1 MKRTLKLIILAA
13 WLVLPATAQK
23 NHNFE
28 VSKNLEIFN
37 NLFKQLDLYYVDTL
51 DADKLVKTA
60 TGSMLNTLDP
70 YTEYYPDDERD
81 DLKQMLTGKYAG
93 IGSLIHYSKNEDRC
107 IISEPF
113 ENMPAAEGGLKA
125 GDVILSIAGKEF
137 GPKGSQN
144 TNEFTESVSNALRG
158 EPGTSFIVKIQRPG
172 EDKPREIKLTRRA
185 IKTPPISYYG
195 MIAEN
200 TGYIYLSSFPEGAAT
215 DVRRAVIDLKQ
226 KGAKQLVLDLRNNG
240 GGSMQEAIDLVN
252 LFIGKG
258 KTVVELKGKIKS
270 ANETYKTQRE
280 ALDPDIPLAV
290 LVNGNT
296 ASSSEITAG
305 TLQDYDR
312 AVVIGTRTYGKGLVQ
327 QPIDFSDGSAIRLTI
342 ARYYTPSGRC
352 IQRPYENGKDSKYE
366 MDWITR
372 YEHGEFFSK
381 DSIKLDE
388 NLRYSTGLGR
398 PVYGGGGI
406 MPDVFVP
413 QDTTGVSSYL
423 IEVSNKG
430 LILQFSFQYTDRNR
444 AKLSEYDN
452 EEDLLKYL
460 RHQSIVEQFV
470 RFADSKGVKRRNL
483 LIHKS
488 YKLLERSLY
497 GNIIYNIL
505 GREQYIRY
513 INQSDATVKKALD
526 ILERGEAFPKAP
538 EATPIIEDKKDDG
551 KEKRTAQ
558 AGSFVE
564 DPTQLFRYA
573 SVC

>member
-13 WLVLPATAQK
+13 WFALPATAQK

-327 QPIDFSDGSAIRLTI
+327 QTRPLPYDGVLKLTTS
-342 ARYYTPSGRC
+342 RYYIPSGRC
-352 IQRPYENGKDSKYE
+352 IQAIDYSHRAANGAVNRIPDSL
-366 MDWITR
+366 TNVF
-372 YEHGEFFSK
+372 H
-381 DSIKLDE
+381 
-388 NLRYSTGLGR
+388 TAAGR
-398 PVYGGGGI
+398 PVRDGGGI
-406 MPDVFVP
+406 MPDSVVKVDSVANIVLYLNPGMITSDVLFNFVTEYTHRHATIDP
-413 QDTTGVSSYL
+413 PEKFDISDEEYENFKRYAKEHNFTYDRQSVKLLDNLKKVAKFEGYDVAEDIKALEAKLTHNEDYDFEHWKPEIKKL
-423 IEVSNKG
+423 LNNEIMLRYYYRRG
-430 LILQFSFQYTDRNR
+430 LIRNSLNNDKTLDT
-444 AKLSEYDN
+444 ALAVLNNPQEYRKM
-452 EEDLLKYL
+452 LAP
-460 RHQSIVEQFV
+460 QPGQ
-470 RFADSKGVKRRNL
+470 AQDSKP
-483 LIHKS
+483 S
-488 YKLLERSLY
+488 E
-497 GNIIYNIL
+497 
-505 GREQYIRY
+505 
-513 INQSDATVKKALD
+513 KK
-526 ILERGEAFPKAP
+526 
-538 EATPIIEDKKDDG
+538 
-551 KEKRTAQ
+551 
-558 AGSFVE
+558 
-564 DPTQLFRYA
+564 
-573 SVC
+573 

>member
-13 WLVLPATAQK
+13 WLALPATAQK

-51 DADKLVKTA
+51 DTDKLVKTA

-327 QPIDFSDGSAIRLTI
+327 QTRPLPYDGVLKLTTS
-342 ARYYTPSGRC
+342 RYYIPSGRC
-352 IQRPYENGKDSKYE
+352 IQAIDYSHRAANGAVNRIPDSL
-366 MDWITR
+366 TNVF
-372 YEHGEFFSK
+372 H
-381 DSIKLDE
+381 
-388 NLRYSTGLGR
+388 TAAGR
-398 PVYGGGGI
+398 PVRDGGGI
-406 MPDVFVP
+406 MPDSVVKVDSVANIVLYLNPGMITSDVLFNFVTEYTHRHATIDP
-413 QDTTGVSSYL
+413 PEKFDISDEEYENFKRYAKEHNFTYDRQSVKLLDNLKKVAKFEGYDVAEDIKALEAKLTHNEDYDFEHWKPEIKKL
-423 IEVSNKG
+423 LNNEIMLRYYYRRG
-430 LILQFSFQYTDRNR
+430 LIRNSLNNDKTLDT
-444 AKLSEYDN
+444 ALAVLNNPQEYRKM
-452 EEDLLKYL
+452 LAP
-460 RHQSIVEQFV
+460 QPGQ
-470 RFADSKGVKRRNL
+470 AQDSKP
-483 LIHKS
+483 S
-488 YKLLERSLY
+488 E
-497 GNIIYNIL
+497 
-505 GREQYIRY
+505 
-513 INQSDATVKKALD
+513 KK
-526 ILERGEAFPKAP
+526 
-538 EATPIIEDKKDDG
+538 
-551 KEKRTAQ
+551 
-558 AGSFVE
+558 
-564 DPTQLFRYA
+564 
-573 SVC
+573 

>member
-13 WLVLPATAQK
+13 WLALPATAQK

-51 DADKLVKTA
+51 EADKLVKTA

-327 QPIDFSDGSAIRLTI
+327 QTRPLPYDGVLKLTTS
-342 ARYYTPSGRC
+342 RYYIPSGRC
-352 IQRPYENGKDSKYE
+352 IQAIDYSHRAANGAVNRIPDSL
-366 MDWITR
+366 TNVF
-372 YEHGEFFSK
+372 H
-381 DSIKLDE
+381 
-388 NLRYSTGLGR
+388 TAAGR
-398 PVYGGGGI
+398 PVRDGGGI
-406 MPDVFVP
+406 MPDSVVKVDSVANIVLYLNPGMITSDVLFNFVTEYTHRHATIDP
-413 QDTTGVSSYL
+413 PEKFDISDEEYENFKRYAKEHNFTYDRQSVKLLDNLKKVAKFEGYDVAEDIKALEAKLTHNEDYDFEHWKPEIKKL
-423 IEVSNKG
+423 LNNEIMLRYYYRRG
-430 LILQFSFQYTDRNR
+430 LIRNSLNNDKTLDT
-444 AKLSEYDN
+444 ALAVLNNPQEYRKM
-452 EEDLLKYL
+452 LAP
-460 RHQSIVEQFV
+460 QSGQ
-470 RFADSKGVKRRNL
+470 AQDSKP
-483 LIHKS
+483 S
-488 YKLLERSLY
+488 E
-497 GNIIYNIL
+497 
-505 GREQYIRY
+505 
-513 INQSDATVKKALD
+513 KK
-526 ILERGEAFPKAP
+526 
-538 EATPIIEDKKDDG
+538 
-551 KEKRTAQ
+551 
-558 AGSFVE
+558 
-564 DPTQLFRYA
+564 
-573 SVC
+573 

>member
-13 WLVLPATAQK
+13 WLALPATAQK

-51 DADKLVKTA
+51 EADKLVKTA

-113 ENMPAAEGGLKA
+113 ENMPAAKGGLKA

-327 QPIDFSDGSAIRLTI
+327 QTRPLPYDGVLKLTTS
-342 ARYYTPSGRC
+342 RYYIPSGRC
-352 IQRPYENGKDSKYE
+352 IQAIDYSHRAANGAVNRIPDSL
-366 MDWITR
+366 TNVF
-372 YEHGEFFSK
+372 H
-381 DSIKLDE
+381 
-388 NLRYSTGLGR
+388 TAAGR
-398 PVYGGGGI
+398 PVRDGGGI
-406 MPDVFVP
+406 MPDSVVKVDSVANIVLYLNPGMITSDVLFNFVTEYTHRHATIDP
-413 QDTTGVSSYL
+413 PEKFDISDEEYENFKRYAKEHNFTYDRQSVKLLDNLKKVAKFEGYDVAEDIKALEAKLTHNEDYDFEHWKPEIKKL
-423 IEVSNKG
+423 LNNEIMLRYYYRRG
-430 LILQFSFQYTDRNR
+430 LIRN
-444 AKLSEYDN
+444 
-452 EEDLLKYL
+452 
-460 RHQSIVEQFV
+460 
-470 RFADSKGVKRRNL
+470 
-483 LIHKS
+483 
-488 YKLLERSLY
+488 SL
-497 GNIIYNIL
+497 NNDKTL
-505 GREQYIRY
+505 
-513 INQSDATVKKALD
+513 DTALD
-526 ILERGEAFPKAP
+526 ILNNPQEYRKMLAP
-538 EATPIIEDKKDDG
+538 QPGQAQDSKPSEKK
-551 KEKRTAQ
+551 
-558 AGSFVE
+558 
-564 DPTQLFRYA
+564 
-573 SVC
+573 

>member
-13 WLVLPATAQK
+13 WLALPATAQK

-327 QPIDFSDGSAIRLTI
+327 QTRPLPYDGVLKLTTS
-342 ARYYTPSGRC
+342 RYYIPSGRC
-352 IQRPYENGKDSKYE
+352 IQAIDYSHRAANGAVNRIPDSL
-366 MDWITR
+366 TNVF
-372 YEHGEFFSK
+372 H
-381 DSIKLDE
+381 
-388 NLRYSTGLGR
+388 TAAGR
-398 PVYGGGGI
+398 PVRDGGGI
-406 MPDVFVP
+406 MPDSVVKVDSVANIVLYLNPGMITSDVLFNFVTEYTHRHATIDP
-413 QDTTGVSSYL
+413 PEKFDISDEEYENFKRYAKEHNFTYDRQSVKLLDNLKKVAKFEGYDVAEDIKALEAKLTHNEDYDFEHWKPEIKKL
-423 IEVSNKG
+423 LNNEIMLRYYYRRG
-430 LILQFSFQYTDRNR
+430 LIRNSLNNDKTLDT
-444 AKLSEYDN
+444 ALAVLNNPQEYRKM
-452 EEDLLKYL
+452 LAP
-460 RHQSIVEQFV
+460 QPGQ
-470 RFADSKGVKRRNL
+470 AQDSKPA
-483 LIHKS
+483 
-488 YKLLERSLY
+488 E
-497 GNIIYNIL
+497 
-505 GREQYIRY
+505 
-513 INQSDATVKKALD
+513 KK
-526 ILERGEAFPKAP
+526 
-538 EATPIIEDKKDDG
+538 
-551 KEKRTAQ
+551 
-558 AGSFVE
+558 
-564 DPTQLFRYA
+564 
-573 SVC
+573 

>member
-200 TGYIYLSSFPEGAAT
+200 TGYIYLTSFPEGAAT

-327 QPIDFSDGSAIRLTI
+327 QTRPLPYDGVLKLTTS
-342 ARYYTPSGRC
+342 RYYIPSGRC
-352 IQRPYENGKDSKYE
+352 IQAIDYSHRAANGAVNRIPDSL
-366 MDWITR
+366 TNVF
-372 YEHGEFFSK
+372 H
-381 DSIKLDE
+381 
-388 NLRYSTGLGR
+388 TAAGR
-398 PVYGGGGI
+398 PVRDGGGI
-406 MPDVFVP
+406 MPDSVVKVDSVANIVLYLNPGMITSDVLFNFVTEYTHRHATIDP
-413 QDTTGVSSYL
+413 PEKFDISDEEYENFKRYAKEHNFTYDRQSVKLLDNLKKVAKFEGYDVAEDIKALEAKLTHNEDYDFEHWKPEIKKL
-423 IEVSNKG
+423 LNNEIMLRYYYRRG
-430 LILQFSFQYTDRNR
+430 LIRNSLNNDKTLDT
-444 AKLSEYDN
+444 ALAVLNNPQEYRKM
-452 EEDLLKYL
+452 LAP
-460 RHQSIVEQFV
+460 QPGQ
-470 RFADSKGVKRRNL
+470 AQDSKP
-483 LIHKS
+483 S
-488 YKLLERSLY
+488 E
-497 GNIIYNIL
+497 
-505 GREQYIRY
+505 
-513 INQSDATVKKALD
+513 KK
-526 ILERGEAFPKAP
+526 
-538 EATPIIEDKKDDG
+538 
-551 KEKRTAQ
+551 
-558 AGSFVE
+558 
-564 DPTQLFRYA
+564 
-573 SVC
+573 

>member
-13 WLVLPATAQK
+13 WLALPATAQK

-327 QPIDFSDGSAIRLTI
+327 QTRPLPYDGVLKITTS
-342 ARYYTPSGRC
+342 RYYIPSGRC
-352 IQRPYENGKDSKYE
+352 IQAIDYSHRAANGAVNRIPDSL
-366 MDWITR
+366 TNVF
-372 YEHGEFFSK
+372 H
-381 DSIKLDE
+381 
-388 NLRYSTGLGR
+388 TAAGR
-398 PVYGGGGI
+398 PVRDGGGI
-406 MPDVFVP
+406 MPDSVVKVDSVANIVLYLNPGMITSDVLFNFVTEYTHRHATIDP
-413 QDTTGVSSYL
+413 PEKFDISDEEYENFKRYAKEHNFTYDRQSVKLLDNLKKVAKFEGYDVAEDIKALEAKLTHNEDYDFEHWKPEIKKL
-423 IEVSNKG
+423 LNNEIMLRYYYRRG
-430 LILQFSFQYTDRNR
+430 LIRNSLNNDKTLDT
-444 AKLSEYDN
+444 ALAVLNNPQEYRKM
-452 EEDLLKYL
+452 LAP
-460 RHQSIVEQFV
+460 QPGQ
-470 RFADSKGVKRRNL
+470 AQDSKP
-483 LIHKS
+483 S
-488 YKLLERSLY
+488 E
-497 GNIIYNIL
+497 
-505 GREQYIRY
+505 
-513 INQSDATVKKALD
+513 KK
-526 ILERGEAFPKAP
+526 
-538 EATPIIEDKKDDG
+538 
-551 KEKRTAQ
+551 
-558 AGSFVE
+558 
-564 DPTQLFRYA
+564 
-573 SVC
+573 

>member
-13 WLVLPATAQK
+13 WLALPATAQK

-125 GDVILSIAGKEF
+125 GDVILSIADKEF

-327 QPIDFSDGSAIRLTI
+327 QTRPLPYDGVLKLTTS
-342 ARYYTPSGRC
+342 RYYIPSGRC
-352 IQRPYENGKDSKYE
+352 IQAIDYSHRAANGAVNRIPDSL
-366 MDWITR
+366 TNVF
-372 YEHGEFFSK
+372 H
-381 DSIKLDE
+381 
-388 NLRYSTGLGR
+388 TAAGR
-398 PVYGGGGI
+398 PVRDGGGI
-406 MPDVFVP
+406 MPDSVVKVDSVANIVLYLNPGMITSDVLFNFVTEYTHRHATIDP
-413 QDTTGVSSYL
+413 PEKFDISDEEYENFKRYAKEHNFTYDRQSVKLLDNLKKVAKFEGYDVAEDIKALEAKLTHNEDYDFEHWKPEIKKL
-423 IEVSNKG
+423 LNNEIMLRYYYRRG
-430 LILQFSFQYTDRNR
+430 LIRNSLNNDKTLDT
-444 AKLSEYDN
+444 ALAVLNNPQEYRKM
-452 EEDLLKYL
+452 LAP
-460 RHQSIVEQFV
+460 QPGQ
-470 RFADSKGVKRRNL
+470 AQDSKP
-483 LIHKS
+483 S
-488 YKLLERSLY
+488 E
-497 GNIIYNIL
+497 
-505 GREQYIRY
+505 
-513 INQSDATVKKALD
+513 KK
-526 ILERGEAFPKAP
+526 
-538 EATPIIEDKKDDG
+538 
-551 KEKRTAQ
+551 
-558 AGSFVE
+558 
-564 DPTQLFRYA
+564 
-573 SVC
+573 

>member
-13 WLVLPATAQK
+13 WLALPATAQK

-327 QPIDFSDGSAIRLTI
+327 QTRPLPYDGVLKLTTS
-342 ARYYTPSGRC
+342 RYYIPSGRC
-352 IQRPYENGKDSKYE
+352 IQAIDYSHRAANGAVNRIPDSL
-366 MDWITR
+366 TNVF
-372 YEHGEFFSK
+372 H
-381 DSIKLDE
+381 
-388 NLRYSTGLGR
+388 TAAGR
-398 PVYGGGGI
+398 PVRDGGGI
-406 MPDVFVP
+406 MPDSVVKVDSVANIVLYLNPGMITSDVLFNFVTEYTHRHATIDP
-413 QDTTGVSSYL
+413 PEKFDISDEEYENFKRYAKEHNFTYDRQSVKLLDNLKKVAKFEGYDVAEDIKALEAKLTHNEDYDFEHWKPEIKKL
-423 IEVSNKG
+423 LNNEIMLRYYYRRG
-430 LILQFSFQYTDRNR
+430 LIRN
-444 AKLSEYDN
+444 
-452 EEDLLKYL
+452 
-460 RHQSIVEQFV
+460 
-470 RFADSKGVKRRNL
+470 
-483 LIHKS
+483 
-488 YKLLERSLY
+488 SL
-497 GNIIYNIL
+497 NNDKTL
-505 GREQYIRY
+505 
-513 INQSDATVKKALD
+513 DTALD
-526 ILERGEAFPKAP
+526 ILNNPQEYRKMLAP
-538 EATPIIEDKKDDG
+538 QPGQAQDSKPSEKK
-551 KEKRTAQ
+551 
-558 AGSFVE
+558 
-564 DPTQLFRYA
+564 
-573 SVC
+573 

>member
-327 QPIDFSDGSAIRLTI
+327 QTRPLPYDGVLKLTTS
-342 ARYYTPSGRC
+342 RYYIPSGRC
-352 IQRPYENGKDSKYE
+352 IQAIDYSHRAANGAVNRIPDSL
-366 MDWITR
+366 TNVF
-372 YEHGEFFSK
+372 H
-381 DSIKLDE
+381 
-388 NLRYSTGLGR
+388 TAAGR
-398 PVYGGGGI
+398 PVRDGGGI
-406 MPDVFVP
+406 MPDSVVKVDSVANIVLYLNPGMITSDVLFNFVTEYTHRHATIDP
-413 QDTTGVSSYL
+413 PEKFDISDEEYENFKRYAKEHNFTYDRQSVKLLDNLKKVAKFEGYDVAEDIKALEAKLTHNEDYDFEHWKPEIKKL
-423 IEVSNKG
+423 LNNEIMLRYYYRRG
-430 LILQFSFQYTDRNR
+430 LIRNSLNNDKTLDT
-444 AKLSEYDN
+444 ALAVLNNPQEYRKM
-452 EEDLLKYL
+452 LAP
-460 RHQSIVEQFV
+460 QPGQ
-470 RFADSKGVKRRNL
+470 AQDSKP
-483 LIHKS
+483 S
-488 YKLLERSLY
+488 E
-497 GNIIYNIL
+497 
-505 GREQYIRY
+505 
-513 INQSDATVKKALD
+513 KK
-526 ILERGEAFPKAP
+526 
-538 EATPIIEDKKDDG
+538 
-551 KEKRTAQ
+551 
-558 AGSFVE
+558 
-564 DPTQLFRYA
+564 
-573 SVC
+573 

>member
-13 WLVLPATAQK
+13 WLALPATAQK

-137 GPKGSQN
+137 GPKGLQN

-195 MIAEN
+195 MIAES

-327 QPIDFSDGSAIRLTI
+327 QTRPLPYDGVLKLTTS
-342 ARYYTPSGRC
+342 RYYIPSGRC
-352 IQRPYENGKDSKYE
+352 IQAIDYSHRAANGAVNRIPDSL
-366 MDWITR
+366 TNVF
-372 YEHGEFFSK
+372 H
-381 DSIKLDE
+381 
-388 NLRYSTGLGR
+388 TAAGR
-398 PVYGGGGI
+398 PVRDGGGI
-406 MPDVFVP
+406 MPDSVVKVDSVANIVLYLNPGMITSDVLFNFVTEYTHRHATIDP
-413 QDTTGVSSYL
+413 PEKFDISDEEYENFKRYAKEHNFTYDRQSVKLLDNLKKVAKFEGYDVAEDIKALEAKLTHNEDYDFEHWKPEIKKL
-423 IEVSNKG
+423 LNNEIMLRYYYRRG
-430 LILQFSFQYTDRNR
+430 LIRNSLNNDKTLDT
-444 AKLSEYDN
+444 ALAVLNNPQEYRKM
-452 EEDLLKYL
+452 LAP
-460 RHQSIVEQFV
+460 QPGQ
-470 RFADSKGVKRRNL
+470 AQDSKP
-483 LIHKS
+483 S
-488 YKLLERSLY
+488 E
-497 GNIIYNIL
+497 
-505 GREQYIRY
+505 
-513 INQSDATVKKALD
+513 KK
-526 ILERGEAFPKAP
+526 
-538 EATPIIEDKKDDG
+538 
-551 KEKRTAQ
+551 
-558 AGSFVE
+558 
-564 DPTQLFRYA
+564 
-573 SVC
+573 

>member
-13 WLVLPATAQK
+13 WLALPATAQK

-37 NLFKQLDLYYVDTL
+37 SLFKQLDLYYVDTL
-51 DADKLVKTA
+51 DTDKLVKTA

-327 QPIDFSDGSAIRLTI
+327 QTRPLPYDGVLKLTTS
-342 ARYYTPSGRC
+342 RYYIPSGRC
-352 IQRPYENGKDSKYE
+352 IQAIDYSHRAANGAVNRIPDSL
-366 MDWITR
+366 TNVF
-372 YEHGEFFSK
+372 H
-381 DSIKLDE
+381 
-388 NLRYSTGLGR
+388 TAAGR
-398 PVYGGGGI
+398 PVRDGGGI
-406 MPDVFVP
+406 MPDSVVKVDSVANIVLYLNPGMITSDVLFNFVTEYTHRYATIDP
-413 QDTTGVSSYL
+413 PEKFDISDEEYENFKRYAKEHNFTYDRQSVKLLDNLKKVAKFEGYDVAEDIKALEAKLTHNEDYDFEHWKPEIKKL
-423 IEVSNKG
+423 LNNEIMLRYYYRRG
-430 LILQFSFQYTDRNR
+430 LIRNSLNNDKTLDT
-444 AKLSEYDN
+444 ALAVLNNPQEYRKM
-452 EEDLLKYL
+452 LAP
-460 RHQSIVEQFV
+460 QPGQ
-470 RFADSKGVKRRNL
+470 AQDSKP
-483 LIHKS
+483 S
-488 YKLLERSLY
+488 E
-497 GNIIYNIL
+497 
-505 GREQYIRY
+505 
-513 INQSDATVKKALD
+513 KK
-526 ILERGEAFPKAP
+526 
-538 EATPIIEDKKDDG
+538 
-551 KEKRTAQ
+551 
-558 AGSFVE
+558 
-564 DPTQLFRYA
+564 
-573 SVC
+573 

>member
-13 WLVLPATAQK
+13 WLALPATAQK

-51 DADKLVKTA
+51 DTDKLVKTA

-296 ASSSEITAG
+296 ASSSEIAAG

-327 QPIDFSDGSAIRLTI
+327 QTRPLPYDGVLKLTTS
-342 ARYYTPSGRC
+342 RYYIPSGRC
-352 IQRPYENGKDSKYE
+352 IQAIDYSHRAANGAVNRIPDSL
-366 MDWITR
+366 TNVF
-372 YEHGEFFSK
+372 H
-381 DSIKLDE
+381 
-388 NLRYSTGLGR
+388 TAAGR
-398 PVYGGGGI
+398 PVRDGGGI
-406 MPDVFVP
+406 MPDSVVKVDSVANIVLYLNPGMITSDVLFNFVTEYTHRHATIDP
-413 QDTTGVSSYL
+413 PEKFDISDEEYENFKRYAKEHNFTYDRQSVKLLDNLKKVAKFEGYDVAEDIKALEAKLTHNEDYDFEHWKPEIKKL
-423 IEVSNKG
+423 LNNEIMLRYYYRRG
-430 LILQFSFQYTDRNR
+430 LIRNSLNNDKTLDT
-444 AKLSEYDN
+444 ALAVLNNPQEYRKM
-452 EEDLLKYL
+452 LAP
-460 RHQSIVEQFV
+460 QPGQ
-470 RFADSKGVKRRNL
+470 AQDSKP
-483 LIHKS
+483 S
-488 YKLLERSLY
+488 E
-497 GNIIYNIL
+497 
-505 GREQYIRY
+505 
-513 INQSDATVKKALD
+513 KK
-526 ILERGEAFPKAP
+526 
-538 EATPIIEDKKDDG
+538 
-551 KEKRTAQ
+551 
-558 AGSFVE
+558 
-564 DPTQLFRYA
+564 
-573 SVC
+573 

>member
-13 WLVLPATAQK
+13 WLALPATAQK

-51 DADKLVKTA
+51 EADKLVKTA

-144 TNEFTESVSNALRG
+144 TNKFTESVSNALRG

-327 QPIDFSDGSAIRLTI
+327 QTRPLPYDGVLKLTTS
-342 ARYYTPSGRC
+342 RYYIPSGRC
-352 IQRPYENGKDSKYE
+352 IQAIDYSHRAANGAVNRIPDSL
-366 MDWITR
+366 TNVF
-372 YEHGEFFSK
+372 H
-381 DSIKLDE
+381 
-388 NLRYSTGLGR
+388 TAAGR
-398 PVYGGGGI
+398 PVRDGGGI
-406 MPDVFVP
+406 MPDSVVKVDSVANIVLYLNPGMITSDVLFNFVTEYTHRHATIDP
-413 QDTTGVSSYL
+413 PEKFDISDEEYENFKRYAKEHNFTYDRQSVKLLDNLKKVAKFEGYDVAEDIKALEAKLTHNEDYDFEHWKPEIKKL
-423 IEVSNKG
+423 LNNEIMLRYYYRRG
-430 LILQFSFQYTDRNR
+430 LIRNSLNNDKTLDT
-444 AKLSEYDN
+444 ALAVLNNPQEYRKM
-452 EEDLLKYL
+452 LAP
-460 RHQSIVEQFV
+460 QPGQ
-470 RFADSKGVKRRNL
+470 AQDSKP
-483 LIHKS
+483 S
-488 YKLLERSLY
+488 E
-497 GNIIYNIL
+497 
-505 GREQYIRY
+505 
-513 INQSDATVKKALD
+513 KK
-526 ILERGEAFPKAP
+526 
-538 EATPIIEDKKDDG
+538 
-551 KEKRTAQ
+551 
-558 AGSFVE
+558 
-564 DPTQLFRYA
+564 
-573 SVC
+573 

>member
-13 WLVLPATAQK
+13 WLALPATAQK

-158 EPGTSFIVKIQRPG
+158 EPGTSFIVKIKRPG

-195 MIAEN
+195 MIAES

-327 QPIDFSDGSAIRLTI
+327 QTRPLPYDGVLKLTTS
-342 ARYYTPSGRC
+342 RYYIPSGRC
-352 IQRPYENGKDSKYE
+352 IQAIDYSHRAANGAVNRIPDSL
-366 MDWITR
+366 TNVF
-372 YEHGEFFSK
+372 H
-381 DSIKLDE
+381 
-388 NLRYSTGLGR
+388 TAAGR
-398 PVYGGGGI
+398 PVRDGGGI
-406 MPDVFVP
+406 MPDSVVKVDSVANIVLYLNPGMITSDVLFNFVTEYTHRHATIDP
-413 QDTTGVSSYL
+413 PEKFDISDEEYENFKRYAKEHNFTYDRQSVKLLDNLKKVAKFEGYDVAEDIKALEAKLTHNEDYDFEHWKPEIKKL
-423 IEVSNKG
+423 LNNEIMLRYYYRRG
-430 LILQFSFQYTDRNR
+430 LIRNSLNNDKTLDT
-444 AKLSEYDN
+444 ALAVLNNPQEYRKM
-452 EEDLLKYL
+452 LAP
-460 RHQSIVEQFV
+460 QPGQ
-470 RFADSKGVKRRNL
+470 AQDSKP
-483 LIHKS
+483 S
-488 YKLLERSLY
+488 E
-497 GNIIYNIL
+497 
-505 GREQYIRY
+505 
-513 INQSDATVKKALD
+513 KK
-526 ILERGEAFPKAP
+526 
-538 EATPIIEDKKDDG
+538 
-551 KEKRTAQ
+551 
-558 AGSFVE
+558 
-564 DPTQLFRYA
+564 
-573 SVC
+573 

>member
-13 WLVLPATAQK
+13 WLALPATAQK

-327 QPIDFSDGSAIRLTI
+327 QTRPLPYDGVLKLTTSK
-342 ARYYTPSGRC
+342 YYIPSGRC
-352 IQRPYENGKDSKYE
+352 IQAIDYSHRAANGAVNRIPDSL
-366 MDWITR
+366 TNVF
-372 YEHGEFFSK
+372 H
-381 DSIKLDE
+381 
-388 NLRYSTGLGR
+388 TAAGR
-398 PVYGGGGI
+398 PVRDGGGI
-406 MPDVFVP
+406 MPDSVVKVDSVANIVLYLNPGMITSDVLFNFVTEYTHRHATIDP
-413 QDTTGVSSYL
+413 PEKFDISDEEYENFKRYAKEHNFTYDRQSVKLLDNLKKVAKFEGYDVAEDIKALEAKLTHNEDYDFEHWKPEIKKL
-423 IEVSNKG
+423 LNNEIMLRYYYRRG
-430 LILQFSFQYTDRNR
+430 LIRNSLNNDKTLDT
-444 AKLSEYDN
+444 ALAVLNNPQEYRKM
-452 EEDLLKYL
+452 LAP
-460 RHQSIVEQFV
+460 QPGQ
-470 RFADSKGVKRRNL
+470 AQDSKP
-483 LIHKS
+483 S
-488 YKLLERSLY
+488 E
-497 GNIIYNIL
+497 
-505 GREQYIRY
+505 
-513 INQSDATVKKALD
+513 KK
-526 ILERGEAFPKAP
+526 
-538 EATPIIEDKKDDG
+538 
-551 KEKRTAQ
+551 
-558 AGSFVE
+558 
-564 DPTQLFRYA
+564 
-573 SVC
+573 

>member
-13 WLVLPATAQK
+13 WLALPATAQK

-270 ANETYKTQRE
+270 ANETYKTPRE

-327 QPIDFSDGSAIRLTI
+327 QTRPLPYDGVLKLTTS
-342 ARYYTPSGRC
+342 RYYIPSGRC
-352 IQRPYENGKDSKYE
+352 IQAIDYSHRAANGAVNRIPDSL
-366 MDWITR
+366 TNVF
-372 YEHGEFFSK
+372 H
-381 DSIKLDE
+381 
-388 NLRYSTGLGR
+388 TAAGR
-398 PVYGGGGI
+398 PVRDGGGI
-406 MPDVFVP
+406 MPDSVVKVDSVANIVLYLNPGMITSDVLFNFVTEYTHRHATIDP
-413 QDTTGVSSYL
+413 PEKFDISDEEYENFKRYAKEHNFTYDRQSVKLLDNLKKVAKFEGYDVAEDIKALEAKLTHNEDYDFEHWKPEIKKL
-423 IEVSNKG
+423 LNNEIMLRYYYRRG
-430 LILQFSFQYTDRNR
+430 LIRNSLNNDKTLDT
-444 AKLSEYDN
+444 ALAVLNNPQEYRKM
-452 EEDLLKYL
+452 LAP
-460 RHQSIVEQFV
+460 QPGQ
-470 RFADSKGVKRRNL
+470 AQDSKP
-483 LIHKS
+483 S
-488 YKLLERSLY
+488 E
-497 GNIIYNIL
+497 
-505 GREQYIRY
+505 
-513 INQSDATVKKALD
+513 KK
-526 ILERGEAFPKAP
+526 
-538 EATPIIEDKKDDG
+538 
-551 KEKRTAQ
+551 
-558 AGSFVE
+558 
-564 DPTQLFRYA
+564 
-573 SVC
+573 

>member
-13 WLVLPATAQK
+13 WLALPATAQK

-327 QPIDFSDGSAIRLTI
+327 QTRPLPYDGVLKLTTS
-342 ARYYTPSGRC
+342 RYYIPSGRC
-352 IQRPYENGKDSKYE
+352 IQAIDYSHRAANGAVNRIPDSL
-366 MDWITR
+366 TNVF
-372 YEHGEFFSK
+372 H
-381 DSIKLDE
+381 
-388 NLRYSTGLGR
+388 TAAGR
-398 PVYGGGGI
+398 PVRDGGGI
-406 MPDVFVP
+406 MPDSVVKVDSVANIVLYLNPGMITSDVLFNFVTEYTHRHATIDP
-413 QDTTGVSSYL
+413 PEKFDISDEEYENFKRYAKEHNFTYDRQSVKLLDNLKKVAKFEGYDVAEDIKALEAKLTHNEDYDFEHWKPEIKKL
-423 IEVSNKG
+423 LNNEIMLRYYYRRG
-430 LILQFSFQYTDRNR
+430 LIRNSLNNDKTLDT
-444 AKLSEYDN
+444 ALAVLNNPQEYRKM
-452 EEDLLKYL
+452 LAPQP
-460 RHQSIVEQFV
+460 RQAQ
-470 RFADSKGVKRRNL
+470 DSKP
-483 LIHKS
+483 S
-488 YKLLERSLY
+488 E
-497 GNIIYNIL
+497 
-505 GREQYIRY
+505 
-513 INQSDATVKKALD
+513 KK
-526 ILERGEAFPKAP
+526 
-538 EATPIIEDKKDDG
+538 
-551 KEKRTAQ
+551 
-558 AGSFVE
+558 
-564 DPTQLFRYA
+564 
-573 SVC
+573 

>member
-13 WLVLPATAQK
+13 WLALPATAQK

-51 DADKLVKTA
+51 DTDKLVKTA

-327 QPIDFSDGSAIRLTI
+327 QTRPLPYNGVLKLTTS
-342 ARYYTPSGRC
+342 RYYIPSGRC
-352 IQRPYENGKDSKYE
+352 IQAIDYSHRAANGAVNRIPDSL
-366 MDWITR
+366 TNVF
-372 YEHGEFFSK
+372 H
-381 DSIKLDE
+381 
-388 NLRYSTGLGR
+388 TAAGR
-398 PVYGGGGI
+398 PVRDGGGI
-406 MPDVFVP
+406 MPDSVVKVDSVANIVLYLNPGMITSDVLFNFVTEYTHRHATIDP
-413 QDTTGVSSYL
+413 PEKFDISDEEYENFKRYAKEHNFTYDRQSVKLLDNLKKVAKFEGYDVAEDIKALEAKLTHNEDYDFEHWKPEIKKL
-423 IEVSNKG
+423 LNNEIMLRYYYRRG
-430 LILQFSFQYTDRNR
+430 LIRNSLNNDKTLDT
-444 AKLSEYDN
+444 ALAVLNNPQEYRKM
-452 EEDLLKYL
+452 LAP
-460 RHQSIVEQFV
+460 QPGQ
-470 RFADSKGVKRRNL
+470 AQDSKP
-483 LIHKS
+483 S
-488 YKLLERSLY
+488 E
-497 GNIIYNIL
+497 
-505 GREQYIRY
+505 
-513 INQSDATVKKALD
+513 KK
-526 ILERGEAFPKAP
+526 
-538 EATPIIEDKKDDG
+538 
-551 KEKRTAQ
+551 
-558 AGSFVE
+558 
-564 DPTQLFRYA
+564 
-573 SVC
+573 

>member
-13 WLVLPATAQK
+13 WLALPATAQK

-37 NLFKQLDLYYVDTL
+37 SLFKQLDLYYVDTL
-51 DADKLVKTA
+51 DTDKLVKTA

-327 QPIDFSDGSAIRLTI
+327 QTRPLPYDGVLKLTTS
-342 ARYYTPSGRC
+342 RYYIPSGRC
-352 IQRPYENGKDSKYE
+352 IQAIDYSHRAANGAVNRIPDSL
-366 MDWITR
+366 TNVF
-372 YEHGEFFSK
+372 H
-381 DSIKLDE
+381 
-388 NLRYSTGLGR
+388 TAAGR
-398 PVYGGGGI
+398 PVRDGGGI
-406 MPDVFVP
+406 MPDSVVKVDSVANIVLYLNPGMITSDVLFNFVTEYTHRHATIDP
-413 QDTTGVSSYL
+413 PEKFDISDEEYENFKRYAKEHNFTYDRQSVKLLDNLKKVAKFEGYDVAEDIKALEAKLTHNEDYDFEHWKPEIKKL
-423 IEVSNKG
+423 LNNEIMLRYYYRRG
-430 LILQFSFQYTDRNR
+430 LIRNSLNNDKTLDT
-444 AKLSEYDN
+444 ALAVLNNPQEYRKM
-452 EEDLLKYL
+452 L
-460 RHQSIVEQFV
+460 
-470 RFADSKGVKRRNL
+470 
-483 LIHKS
+483 
-488 YKLLERSLY
+488 
-497 GNIIYNIL
+497 
-505 GREQYIRY
+505 
-513 INQSDATVKKALD
+513 
-526 ILERGEAFPKAP
+526 AP
-538 EATPIIEDKKDDG
+538 EQQQEDG
-551 KEKRTAQ
+551 KDS
-558 AGSFVE
+558 AGNK
-564 DPTQLFRYA
+564 
-573 SVC
+573 

>member
-13 WLVLPATAQK
+13 WLALPATAQK

-280 ALDPDIPLAV
+280 ALEPDIPLAV

-327 QPIDFSDGSAIRLTI
+327 QTRPLPYDGVLKLTTS
-342 ARYYTPSGRC
+342 RYYIPSGRC
-352 IQRPYENGKDSKYE
+352 IQAIDYSHRAANGAVNRIPDSL
-366 MDWITR
+366 TNVF
-372 YEHGEFFSK
+372 H
-381 DSIKLDE
+381 
-388 NLRYSTGLGR
+388 TAAGR
-398 PVYGGGGI
+398 PVRDGGGI
-406 MPDVFVP
+406 MPDSVVKVDSVANIVLYLNPGMITSDVLFNFVTEYTHRHATIDP
-413 QDTTGVSSYL
+413 PEKFDISDEEYENFKRYAKEHNFTYDRQSVKLLDNLKKVAKFEGYDVAEDIKALEAKLTHNEDYDFEHWKPEIKKL
-423 IEVSNKG
+423 LNNEIMLRYYYRRG
-430 LILQFSFQYTDRNR
+430 LIRNSLNNDKTLDT
-444 AKLSEYDN
+444 ALAVLNNPQEYRKM
-452 EEDLLKYL
+452 LAP
-460 RHQSIVEQFV
+460 QPGQ
-470 RFADSKGVKRRNL
+470 AQDSKP
-483 LIHKS
+483 S
-488 YKLLERSLY
+488 E
-497 GNIIYNIL
+497 
-505 GREQYIRY
+505 
-513 INQSDATVKKALD
+513 KK
-526 ILERGEAFPKAP
+526 
-538 EATPIIEDKKDDG
+538 
-551 KEKRTAQ
+551 
-558 AGSFVE
+558 
-564 DPTQLFRYA
+564 
-573 SVC
+573 

>member
-60 TGSMLNTLDP
+60 TGSMLNILDP

-327 QPIDFSDGSAIRLTI
+327 QTRPLPYDGVLKLTTS
-342 ARYYTPSGRC
+342 RYYIPSGRC
-352 IQRPYENGKDSKYE
+352 IQAIDYSHRAANGAVNRIPDSL
-366 MDWITR
+366 TNVF
-372 YEHGEFFSK
+372 H
-381 DSIKLDE
+381 
-388 NLRYSTGLGR
+388 TAAGR
-398 PVYGGGGI
+398 PVRDGGGI
-406 MPDVFVP
+406 MPDSVVKVDSVANIVLYLNPGMITSDVLFNFVTEYTHRHATIDP
-413 QDTTGVSSYL
+413 PEKFDISDEEYENFKRYAKEHNFTYDRQSVKLLDNLKKVAKFEGYDVAEDIKALEAKLTHNEDYDFEHWKPEIKKL
-423 IEVSNKG
+423 LNNEIMLRYYYRRG
-430 LILQFSFQYTDRNR
+430 LIRNSLNNDKTLDT
-444 AKLSEYDN
+444 ALAVLNNPQEYRKM
-452 EEDLLKYL
+452 LAP
-460 RHQSIVEQFV
+460 QPGQ
-470 RFADSKGVKRRNL
+470 AQDSKP
-483 LIHKS
+483 S
-488 YKLLERSLY
+488 E
-497 GNIIYNIL
+497 
-505 GREQYIRY
+505 
-513 INQSDATVKKALD
+513 KK
-526 ILERGEAFPKAP
+526 
-538 EATPIIEDKKDDG
+538 
-551 KEKRTAQ
+551 
-558 AGSFVE
+558 
-564 DPTQLFRYA
+564 
-573 SVC
+573 

>member
-51 DADKLVKTA
+51 EADKLVKTA

-125 GDVILSIAGKEF
+125 GDVILNIAGKEF

-327 QPIDFSDGSAIRLTI
+327 QTRPLPYDGVLKLTTS
-342 ARYYTPSGRC
+342 RYYIPSGRC
-352 IQRPYENGKDSKYE
+352 IQAIDYSHRAANGAVNRIPDSL
-366 MDWITR
+366 TNVF
-372 YEHGEFFSK
+372 H
-381 DSIKLDE
+381 
-388 NLRYSTGLGR
+388 TAAGR
-398 PVYGGGGI
+398 PVRDGGGI
-406 MPDVFVP
+406 MPDSVVKVDSVANIVLYLNPGMITSDVLFNFVTEYTHRHATIDP
-413 QDTTGVSSYL
+413 PEKFDISDEEYENFKRYAKEHNFTYDRQSVKLLDNLKKVAKFEGYDVAEDIKALEAKLTHNEDYDFEHWKPEIKKL
-423 IEVSNKG
+423 LNNEIMLRYYYRRG
-430 LILQFSFQYTDRNR
+430 LIRNSLNNDKTLDT
-444 AKLSEYDN
+444 ALAVLNNPQEYRKM
-452 EEDLLKYL
+452 LAP
-460 RHQSIVEQFV
+460 QPGQ
-470 RFADSKGVKRRNL
+470 AQDSKP
-483 LIHKS
+483 S
-488 YKLLERSLY
+488 E
-497 GNIIYNIL
+497 
-505 GREQYIRY
+505 
-513 INQSDATVKKALD
+513 KK
-526 ILERGEAFPKAP
+526 
-538 EATPIIEDKKDDG
+538 
-551 KEKRTAQ
+551 
-558 AGSFVE
+558 
-564 DPTQLFRYA
+564 
-573 SVC
+573 

>member
-13 WLVLPATAQK
+13 WLALPATAQK

-327 QPIDFSDGSAIRLTI
+327 QTRPLPYDGVLKLTTS
-342 ARYYTPSGRC
+342 RYYIPSGRC
-352 IQRPYENGKDSKYE
+352 IQAIDYSHRAANGAVNRIPDSL
-366 MDWITR
+366 TNVF
-372 YEHGEFFSK
+372 H
-381 DSIKLDE
+381 
-388 NLRYSTGLGR
+388 TAAGR
-398 PVYGGGGI
+398 PVRDGGGI
-406 MPDVFVP
+406 MPDSVVKVDSVANIVLYLNPGMITSDVLFNFVTEYTHRHATIDP
-413 QDTTGVSSYL
+413 PEKFDISDEEYENFKRYAKDHNFTYDRQSVKLLDNLKKVAKFEGYDVAEDIKALEAKLTHNEDYDFEHWKPEIKKL
-423 IEVSNKG
+423 LNNEIMLRYYYRRG
-430 LILQFSFQYTDRNR
+430 LIRNSLNNDKTLDT
-444 AKLSEYDN
+444 ALAVLNNPQEYRKM
-452 EEDLLKYL
+452 LAP
-460 RHQSIVEQFV
+460 QPGQ
-470 RFADSKGVKRRNL
+470 AQDSKP
-483 LIHKS
+483 S
-488 YKLLERSLY
+488 E
-497 GNIIYNIL
+497 
-505 GREQYIRY
+505 
-513 INQSDATVKKALD
+513 KK
-526 ILERGEAFPKAP
+526 
-538 EATPIIEDKKDDG
+538 
-551 KEKRTAQ
+551 
-558 AGSFVE
+558 
-564 DPTQLFRYA
+564 
-573 SVC
+573 

>member
-13 WLVLPATAQK
+13 WLALPATAQK

-51 DADKLVKTA
+51 EADKLVKTA

-70 YTEYYPDDERD
+70 YTDYYPDDERD

-327 QPIDFSDGSAIRLTI
+327 QTRPLPYDGVLKLTTS
-342 ARYYTPSGRC
+342 RYYIPSGRC
-352 IQRPYENGKDSKYE
+352 IQAIDYSHRAANGAVNRIPDSL
-366 MDWITR
+366 TNVF
-372 YEHGEFFSK
+372 H
-381 DSIKLDE
+381 
-388 NLRYSTGLGR
+388 TAAGR
-398 PVYGGGGI
+398 PVRDGGGI
-406 MPDVFVP
+406 MPDSVVKVDSVANIVLYLNPGMITSDVLFNFVTEYTHRHATIDP
-413 QDTTGVSSYL
+413 PEKFDISDEEYENFKRYAKEHNFTYDRQSVKLLDNLKKVAKFEGYDVAEDIKALEAKLTHNEDYDFEHWKL
-423 IEVSNKG
+423 EIKKLLNNEIMLRYYYRRG
-430 LILQFSFQYTDRNR
+430 LIRNSLNNDKTLDT
-444 AKLSEYDN
+444 ALAVLNNPQEYRKM
-452 EEDLLKYL
+452 LAP
-460 RHQSIVEQFV
+460 QPGQ
-470 RFADSKGVKRRNL
+470 AQDSKP
-483 LIHKS
+483 S
-488 YKLLERSLY
+488 E
-497 GNIIYNIL
+497 
-505 GREQYIRY
+505 
-513 INQSDATVKKALD
+513 KK
-526 ILERGEAFPKAP
+526 
-538 EATPIIEDKKDDG
+538 
-551 KEKRTAQ
+551 
-558 AGSFVE
+558 
-564 DPTQLFRYA
+564 
-573 SVC
+573 

>member
-51 DADKLVKTA
+51 EADKLVKTA

-327 QPIDFSDGSAIRLTI
+327 QTRPLPYDGVLKLTTS
-342 ARYYTPSGRC
+342 RYYIPSGRC
-352 IQRPYENGKDSKYE
+352 IQAIDYSHRAANGAVNRIPDSL
-366 MDWITR
+366 TNVF
-372 YEHGEFFSK
+372 H
-381 DSIKLDE
+381 
-388 NLRYSTGLGR
+388 TAAGR
-398 PVYGGGGI
+398 PVRDGGGI
-406 MPDVFVP
+406 MPDSVVKVDSVANIVLYLNPGMITSDVLFNFVTEYTP
-413 QDTTGVSSYL
+413 RHATIDPPEKFDISDEEYENFKRYAKEHNFTYDRQSVKLLDNLKKVAKFEGYDVAEDIKALEAKLTHNEDYDFEHWKPEIKKL
-423 IEVSNKG
+423 LNNEIMLRYYYRRG
-430 LILQFSFQYTDRNR
+430 LIRNSLNNDKTLDT
-444 AKLSEYDN
+444 ALAVLNNPQEYRKM
-452 EEDLLKYL
+452 LAP
-460 RHQSIVEQFV
+460 QPGQ
-470 RFADSKGVKRRNL
+470 AQDSKP
-483 LIHKS
+483 S
-488 YKLLERSLY
+488 E
-497 GNIIYNIL
+497 
-505 GREQYIRY
+505 
-513 INQSDATVKKALD
+513 KK
-526 ILERGEAFPKAP
+526 
-538 EATPIIEDKKDDG
+538 
-551 KEKRTAQ
+551 
-558 AGSFVE
+558 
-564 DPTQLFRYA
+564 
-573 SVC
+573 

>member
-137 GPKGSQN
+137 GSKGSQN

-327 QPIDFSDGSAIRLTI
+327 QTRPLPYDGVLKLTTS
-342 ARYYTPSGRC
+342 RYYIPSGRC
-352 IQRPYENGKDSKYE
+352 IQAIDYSHRAANGAVNRIPDSL
-366 MDWITR
+366 TNVF
-372 YEHGEFFSK
+372 H
-381 DSIKLDE
+381 
-388 NLRYSTGLGR
+388 TAAGR
-398 PVYGGGGI
+398 PVRDGGGI
-406 MPDVFVP
+406 MPDSVVKVDSVANIVLYLNPGMITSDVLFNFVTEYTHRHATIDP
-413 QDTTGVSSYL
+413 PEKFDISDEEYENFKRYAKEHNFTYDRQSVKLLDNLKKVAKFEGYDVAEDIKALEAKLTHNEDYDFEHWKPEIKKL
-423 IEVSNKG
+423 LNNEIMLRYYYRRG
-430 LILQFSFQYTDRNR
+430 LIRNSLNNDKTLDT
-444 AKLSEYDN
+444 ALAVLNNPQEYRKM
-452 EEDLLKYL
+452 LAP
-460 RHQSIVEQFV
+460 QPGQ
-470 RFADSKGVKRRNL
+470 AQDSKP
-483 LIHKS
+483 S
-488 YKLLERSLY
+488 E
-497 GNIIYNIL
+497 
-505 GREQYIRY
+505 
-513 INQSDATVKKALD
+513 KK
-526 ILERGEAFPKAP
+526 
-538 EATPIIEDKKDDG
+538 
-551 KEKRTAQ
+551 
-558 AGSFVE
+558 
-564 DPTQLFRYA
+564 
-573 SVC
+573 

>member
-13 WLVLPATAQK
+13 WLALPATAQK

-137 GPKGSQN
+137 GPQGSQN

-327 QPIDFSDGSAIRLTI
+327 QTRPLPYDGVLKLTTS
-342 ARYYTPSGRC
+342 RYYIPSGRC
-352 IQRPYENGKDSKYE
+352 IQAIDYSHRAANGAVNRIPDSL
-366 MDWITR
+366 TNVF
-372 YEHGEFFSK
+372 H
-381 DSIKLDE
+381 
-388 NLRYSTGLGR
+388 TAAGR
-398 PVYGGGGI
+398 PVRDGGGI
-406 MPDVFVP
+406 MPDSVVKVDSVANIVLYLNPGMITSDVLFNFVTEYTHRHATIDP
-413 QDTTGVSSYL
+413 PEKFDISDEEYENFKRYAKEHNFTYDRQSVKLLDNLKKVAKFEGYDVAEDIKALEAKLTHNEDYDFEHWKPEIKKL
-423 IEVSNKG
+423 LNNEIMLRYYYRRG
-430 LILQFSFQYTDRNR
+430 LIRNSLNNDKTLDT
-444 AKLSEYDN
+444 ALAVLNNPQEYRKM
-452 EEDLLKYL
+452 LAP
-460 RHQSIVEQFV
+460 QPGQ
-470 RFADSKGVKRRNL
+470 AQDSKP
-483 LIHKS
+483 S
-488 YKLLERSLY
+488 E
-497 GNIIYNIL
+497 
-505 GREQYIRY
+505 
-513 INQSDATVKKALD
+513 KK
-526 ILERGEAFPKAP
+526 
-538 EATPIIEDKKDDG
+538 
-551 KEKRTAQ
+551 
-558 AGSFVE
+558 
-564 DPTQLFRYA
+564 
-573 SVC
+573 